1 MKTDDMLVV
10 LALALLVSLLYIG
23 HGWTREPARRAVDQ
37 NVLCGKAVDCIPA
50 R

>member
-1 MKTDDMLVV
+1 MKTDDMLIV

-23 HGWTREPARRAVDQ
+23 HGWSGEPARRALDA
-37 NVLCGKAVDCIPA
+37 NVLRQAGGA